1 MSQPLIARTIKE
13 LARLVDTTRWSISG
27 LRVGWLE
34 EKSLRQWTAVNV
46 LNVIACL
53 LLGLEPLAM
62 ALLVALGGLVL
73 ITELLNTAIET
84 CVDYISTEKHPLAKK
99 AKDVASGAV
108 FASALLW
115 ALVWIILLVG

>member
-1 MSQPLIARTIKE
+1 MAANTRAGG
-13 LARLVDTTRWSISG
+13 LARLRAG

-73 ITELLNTAIET
+73 ITELLNVEFEERGERY
-84 CVDYISTEKHPLAKK
+84 C
-99 AKDVASGAV
+99 
-108 FASALLW
+108 FAFGQTPG
-115 ALVWIILLVG
+115 ALVCVPRSSTVISDQATPAKVSP

>member
-1 MSQPLIARTIKE
+1 MSQTLIARTKKE
-13 LARLVDTTRWSISG
+13 LARLVDTTRWSING
-27 LRVGWLE
+27 LRLGWLE
-34 EKSLRQWTAVNV
+34 EKSLRQWTAVNI
-46 LNVIACL
+46 LNVVSCL

-84 CVDYISTEKHPLAKK
+84 CVDYISTEKHPVAKK

>member
-1 MSQPLIARTIKE
+1 MSQTFISRTKKE
-13 LARLVDTTRWSISG
+13 LARLVDTTRWSLNG

-46 LNVIACL
+46 LNVIACV
-53 LLGLEPLAM
+53 LLGLEPLEM
-62 ALLVALGGLVL
+62 ALLIALGGLVL

-84 CVDYISTEKHPLAKK
+84 CIDYISSEKHRLAKK

-115 ALVWIILLVG
+115 ALVWIILLFS

>member
-1 MSQPLIARTIKE
+1 MSQTLIARTKKE
-13 LARLVDTTRWSISG
+13 LARLVDTTRWSING
-27 LRVGWLE
+27 LRLGWLE
-34 EKSLRQWTAVNV
+34 EKSLRQWTAVNI
-46 LNVIACL
+46 LNVVSCL